1 MGDGGVGV
9 ALWTTPGLYSF
20 LYTSTTLYIY
30 LSLRRAPCRGS
41 TTLQPLQ
48 PSTTLY
54 SYTAI
59 HPLHSTTLYSTP
71 LLRSSKIAQ
80 NRAKSL
86 GKWTLQQGEVLK
98 RGDFDSI

>member
-54 SYTAI
+54 NYTAI
-59 HPLHSTTLYSTP
+59 HPLQLYNLYNTP
-71 LLRSSKIAQ
+71 QLQLYLRAVENYQ
-80 NRAKSL
+80 SL
-86 GKWTLQQGEVLK
+86 ALRT
-98 RGDFDSI
+98 